1 MPASK
6 GPVPRPI
13 PLAAESL
20 AAGPLAEAEAIGR
33 ILKDTLLRVVR
44 APSAP
49 EGGASALSAKL
60 RFSRVLISG
69 ILNALKHEDALEAMQ
84 RLPGPETLRTFVEA
98 MRRHGVAA
106 ARANA
111 ALAAIQ
117 RFDTLIGEGFGTR
130 RKLNAAICSHAP
142 SMRRRQELKSR
153 QRVFAGMADLHGGEA
168 EAWVATHM
176 LAPDREDPSR
186 LSARILQGFVGLRK
200 LRPDVDAYFDFM
212 PAEEPRG
219 PLSQAAGGLEE
230 FYSNPP
236 AQVEVGEV
244 AGRRVVRLARGK
256 IGKDAVSDML
266 SLTRIERAIPRF
278 ASSPGRLSGSFA
290 LIKTPVKVLHLDIV
304 LPGELVHD
312 SPPELFVF
320 APGPRACTNVNDRL
334 ADLDRVDVPEQVE
347 VLASGAARFEVAAVP
362 NYRRMLEMMAV
373 ELRHD
378 LDAMRIH
385 RVSVAYPPFG
395 YEFVSTFRLR
405 SEA

>member
-1 MPASK
+1 MPASR
-6 GPVPRPI
+6 GSVPRPI
-13 PLAAESL
+13 PLAAESP
-20 AAGPLAEAEAIGR
+20 AAGPLAETEAIGR
-33 ILKDTLLRVVR
+33 MLKDTLLRVVR

-186 LSARILQGFVGLRK
+186 LSARILQG
-200 LRPDVDAYFDFM
+200 
-212 PAEEPRG
+212 
-219 PLSQAAGGLEE
+219 
-230 FYSNPP
+230 
-236 AQVEVGEV
+236 
-244 AGRRVVRLARGK
+244 
-256 IGKDAVSDML
+256 
-266 SLTRIERAIPRF
+266 
-278 ASSPGRLSGSFA
+278 
-290 LIKTPVKVLHLDIV
+290 
-304 LPGELVHD
+304 
-312 SPPELFVF
+312 
-320 APGPRACTNVNDRL
+320 
-334 ADLDRVDVPEQVE
+334 
-347 VLASGAARFEVAAVP
+347 
-362 NYRRMLEMMAV
+362 
-373 ELRHD
+373 
-378 LDAMRIH
+378 
-385 RVSVAYPPFG
+385 
-395 YEFVSTFRLR
+395 
-405 SEA
+405 